1 MNRHGPARNSCAQE
15 QNVRAAGYRAPSS
28 RRPGSSVMICGVPV
42 PGMVGPVAAPVSEI
56 ELRGLAPM
64 PLPGLP
70 PVAVLPVNGPDVDGR
85 ALVPVVGSVNGALGI
100 TVPGGVAVKT
110 LPGCVLVLPVGPM
123 GPALP
128 AAPLDVTVLPAAS
141 VGAPMMPPLAAP
153 VPGAAPPLP
162 PVWANAN
169 AAPDSRNAVASA
181 MLTGLTDMTF
191 SFSNRAG
198 GLDQRARSSDGSGRV
213 RAGPCF
219 ERTWVQSRANP
230 QARTMAPN
238 AAPSS
243 AFACRALSSDHP

>member
-85 ALVPVVGSVNGALGI
+85 ALVPVVGSVSGALGI

-162 PVWANAN
+162 PLWPNAN

-181 MLTGLTDMTF
+181 EMLTGLTDMTF
-191 SFSNRAG
+191 SFSKRAG
-198 GLDQRARSSDGSGRV
+198 GLDQRARSSAGS
-213 RAGPCF
+213 
-219 ERTWVQSRANP
+219 
-230 QARTMAPN
+230 
-238 AAPSS
+238 
-243 AFACRALSSDHP
+243 